1 MQAKNLYFAICEN
14 KSTSKLMS
22 RKLVIAKTY
31 LFQTSDMVSDI

>member
-31 LFQTSDMVSDI
+31 LVKTRDMVLDI